1 MIVGRVAEIGMRSG
15 FDNFSYR
22 FAGESYKQSQG
33 GPIGA
38 RVTMAAARLVMQTWG
53 EEYGEI
59 LRSSGLEVDFLNGY
73 CYDNRQESTLLKK
86 WMRFV
91 EREKRFK
98 ITMEGLEEDRDI
110 DIKINKNERMARLGL
125 PAMHS
130 INEDLKLTVE
140 IHEEF
145 PGN

>member
-1 MIVGRVAEIGMRSG
+1 
-15 FDNFSYR
+15 
-22 FAGESYKQSQG
+22 
-33 GPIGA
+33 
-38 RVTMAAARLVMQTWG
+38 MAAARLVMQTWG

-98 ITMEGLEEDRDI
+98 ITMEGLEEDRNI

-125 PAMHS
+125 PAMQS

-140 IHEEF
+140 MHEEF

>member
-1 MIVGRVAEIGMRSG
+1 
-15 FDNFSYR
+15 
-22 FAGESYKQSQG
+22 
-33 GPIGA
+33 
-38 RVTMAAARLVMQTWG
+38 MAAARLVMQTWG

-59 LRSSGLEVDFLNGY
+59 LRRSGLEVDFLNGY
-73 CYDNRQESTLLKK
+73 VDDNRQESTLLKK
-86 WMRFV
+86 GMRFV
-91 EREKRFK
+91 EREKKFK

-110 DIKINKNERMARLGL
+110 YIKINKNERMARLCL

-140 IHEEF
+140 IHEEL